1 MSGDHEPGER
11 APIGTW
17 RGLYLFTAGLLLV
30 QIVLFYVVS
39 RYFG

>member
-1 MSGDHEPGER
+1 MSRDHEPGER

-17 RGLYLFTAGLLLV
+17 RALYLFTAGLLV
-30 QIVLFYVVS
+30 AQILLFYLVS